1 MGAIFAHGTWY
12 IVNIQ
17 WILVLLFLQVL
28 LSVAIPT
35 SEFVRESDLDLF
47 KWFAVQNPG
56 IYTSKSRALF

>member
-35 SEFVRESDLDLF
+35 TEFVR
-47 KWFAVQNPG
+47 
-56 IYTSKSRALF
+56 